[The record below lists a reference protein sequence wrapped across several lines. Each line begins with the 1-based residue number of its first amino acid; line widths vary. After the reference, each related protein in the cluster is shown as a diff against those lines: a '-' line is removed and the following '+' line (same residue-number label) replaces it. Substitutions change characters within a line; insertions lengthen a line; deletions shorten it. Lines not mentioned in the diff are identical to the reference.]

1 MFGGKDLFGG
11 KNPFAAR
18 KQEASSEE
26 EESAEEN
33 VEDEN
38 PIDISG
44 IGMKSNLLPYVQ
56 PIYYDNDIYFPAGK
70 TNPYHFLNGLAFI
83 MKSMLFVS

>member
-38 PIDISG
+38 PIDTSG
-44 IGMKSNLLPYVQ
+44 IGIKSNLQPYVQ
-56 PIYYDNDIYFPAGK
+56 QIYYDIDFYFPAKK
-70 TNPYHFLNGLAFI
+70 TNLYHFLNGLASI
-83 MKSMLFVS
+83 MKSICYL